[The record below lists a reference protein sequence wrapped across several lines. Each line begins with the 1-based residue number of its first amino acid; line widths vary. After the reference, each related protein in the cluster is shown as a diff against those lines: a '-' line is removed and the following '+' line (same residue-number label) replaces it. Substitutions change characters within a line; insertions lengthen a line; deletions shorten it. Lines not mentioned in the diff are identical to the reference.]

1 MQSARED
8 LNLDALRQRLS
19 SSRLGRLFQDAFN
32 SLKKLGITNFLIV
45 GKTYSGIDYRT
56 VILRANLKLSLLK
69 QAIREFLGG

>member
-32 SLKKLGITNFLIV
+32 SLKKLGITNFLNSWQ
-45 GKTYSGIDYRT
+45 G
-56 VILRANLKLSLLK
+56 L
-69 QAIREFLGG
+69 